1 MFRKFNYDDPQSQ
14 AYLRYA
20 GDGIADIT
28 VGAAFLG
35 IGLLMLSELPF
46 VPVWIILPLIPINW
60 GLKRLVTVPRL
71 SEAELLTVY
80 KEEGPSLQTIK
91 GAMIA
96 GVLLLTAAVALTAF
110 SPRLLPDIPRPPLM
124 WGLIG
129 ITLVSLLLI
138 LGLIYRTWRWV
149 GYAVLVVPMM
159 ALLLATSVEFP
170 TVLAGL
176 GALILIS
183 GLIVCT
189 RFIST
194 HPRL

>member
-28 VGAAFLG
+28 VGAAFMG
-35 IGLLMLSELPF
+35 IGLLMLSDLPF
-46 VPVWIILPLIPINW
+46 VPIWIILLLVPMNW

-71 SEAELLTVY
+71 SEAELLSLH
-80 KEEGPSLQTIK
+80 KEEGPSIQTIK
-91 GAMIA
+91 VATIA
-96 GVLLLTAAVALTAF
+96 GVLLLTVAVGVTAL

-129 ITLVSLLLI
+129 ITLLALLLI
-138 LGLIYRTWRWV
+138 LGLIYHTWRWV

-159 ALLLATSVEFP
+159 ALLLTTAVEFP
-170 TVLAGL
+170 AALAGL
-176 GALILIS
+176 GTLILLG

>member
-1 MFRKFNYDDPQSQ
+1 MFRKFNYDDPQSR

-46 VPVWIILPLIPINW
+46 VPVWIILLLIPVNW

-71 SEAELLTVY
+71 SEEELLILY
-80 KEEGPSLQTIK
+80 KEEGPSIQTIK
-91 GAMIA
+91 VATVA
-96 GVLLLTAAVALTAF
+96 GVLLLTAAVGVTAL
-110 SPRLLPDIPRPPLM
+110 SPRLMPDIPRPPLM
-124 WGLIG
+124 WALIG

-159 ALLLATSVEFP
+159 ALLLTTAVEFP
-170 TVLAGL
+170 AALASLGL
-176 GALILIS
+176 VILLG